1 LTVKKCKVVNSNACN
16 TVVEFDGVGKI
27 QLPTPNVSSD
37 YVYVKEENKRYSI
50 CTEDEYQDFT
60 NKEKKASN
68 ENALDIKEEDLE
80 LGIVEEKKNV
90 RKTRATKAK

>member
-1 LTVKKCKVVNSNACN
+1 LTVKKCKVVSSNTYN

-27 QLPTPNVSSD
+27 QLPTPNISSD
-37 YVYVKEENKRYSI
+37 YVYVKGENKRYFI

-60 NKEKKASN
+60 NKDNKLSN

-90 RKTRATKAK
+90 RKARATRAK